1 MKEIEIYNPDTFTAR
16 FMEPELK
23 QVLKPDIGKFFIVR
37 IQDMYRLV
45 KQAVPASRSTTHS
58 CLFLTEGFANM
69 KIGSEAYTIHKN
81 EILFVP
87 AGQVFSFEPGDVN
100 SGYLCNFHSDILNG
114 MLAKFEFL
122 RIWGN
127 PLIRLDEQT
136 SQFVL
141 HLFQRILLDYTQKG
155 ELIQPYLITL
165 LSEVGQIYKPLS
177 DVNQP
182 LINRFK
188 ELIFS
193 GIKTMHQVSDY
204 AALLNIS
211 PNHLNK
217 TVKAITGKS
226 PGKWIDEAIVLEAK
240 ILLTQSDLSISE
252 VAAEVGLEDPSYF
265 ARLFRKYECMTPS
278 DFRKRLKNPEM
289 CSFRPDNPDQLQRTL
304 QHA

>member
-1 MKEIEIYNPDTFTAR
+1 MKEIEIYDPNTFTSR

-23 QVLKPDIGKFFIVR
+23 RILKPDIGKFFTIR
-37 IQDMYRLV
+37 IEDMYRLV
-45 KQAVPASRSTTHS
+45 TRAVPASRSTTHS
-58 CLFLTEGFANM
+58 CLFVTEGEAVM
-69 KIGSEAYTIHKN
+69 KIGGELYTVHKG

-87 AGQVFSFEPGDVN
+87 AGQVFSFDPGHVN
-100 SGYLCNFHSDILNG
+100 RGYFCNFHSDILNG
-114 MLAKFEFL
+114 MHSKFEFL
-122 RIWGN
+122 RVWGN

-141 HLFQRILLDYTQKG
+141 HLFQRMLLDYTQSG

-165 LSEVGQIYKPLS
+165 LSEVKQVYKPLS

-182 LINRFK
+182 LVNRFK

-193 GIKTMHQVSDY
+193 KIKTLHQVSDY
-204 AALLNIS
+204 ASLLNIS

-240 ILLTQSDLSISE
+240 VLLTQSDCSISE
-252 VAAEVGLEDPSYF
+252 VANEVGLEDPSYF
-265 ARLFRKYECMTPS
+265 ARLFKKYECMTPS
-278 DFRKRLKNPEM
+278 DFRKMIEK
-289 CSFRPDNPDQLQRTL
+289 S
-304 QHA
+304 